1 MGIHRILQR
10 LEGHSKAFWGVIGV
24 VMTLLIGMVDLLT
37 GHDLAFSLFYLLPV
51 SAAAW
56 YASPR
61 LGYTMAGLCAVTLC
75 AADVLDGPLLPNPVI
90 YVWNMLIVAAF
101 FVVVTAL
108 LAALRLALERERQLA
123 RTDFLTG
130 ALNVRAFAEVAHA
143 ELSRARRYHR
153 PLSIA
158 YLDLDDFKLVNDRLG
173 HSVGNQVLRA
183 VVHAVRRNL
192 RVSDAVARLGGD
204 EFALLLPETGEE
216 AVRGVVPKVQKS
228 VLDHMARHAWPVTL
242 SIGVLTCERPPATVD
257 ELLRQVDALMYE
269 VKNGGK
275 NGVRYAA
282 CASPV
287 KDGSA
292 RPSV

>member
-1 MGIHRILQR
+1 MDMHRFLQR
-10 LEGHSKAFWGVIGV
+10 LEGHSKTFWGVIGAAL
-24 VMTLLIGMVDLLT
+24 TLLIGVVDLLT
-37 GHDLAFSLFYLLPV
+37 GHDVVLSLFYLLPV

-61 LGYTMAGLCAVTLC
+61 LGYAMAGVCAVTLG
-75 AADVLDGPLLPNPVI
+75 AADVLDGPLVTNPAI
-90 YVWNMLIVAAF
+90 YVWNTLIRLAF

-108 LAALRLALERERQLA
+108 LAALRHALERERQLA

-183 VVHAVRRNL
+183 VVHAARRNL
-192 RVSDAVARLGGD
+192 RASDSVARLGGD

-216 AVRGVVPKVQKS
+216 AARGVVPKVQRS
-228 VLDHMARHAWPVTL
+228 VLDHMVRHAWPVTL
-242 SIGVLTCERPPATVD
+242 SIGVLTCEHPPASVD
-257 ELLRQVDALMYE
+257 ELLRQVDTLMYE

-282 CASPV
+282 CSAPV
-287 KDGSA
+287 KDGDA
-292 RPSV
+292 RPPA